1 MNCFMPP
8 SFELFFAVPIVQVYG
23 PNFPENK
30 KQLITCFMCTAQIF
44 LDVLYTLKQIRKL
57 STVKSGLWWIFHLAT
72 GSLLGLTLSQALLG

>member
-23 PNFPENK
+23 PNFPEYK
-30 KQLITCFMCTAQIF
+30 KQLITCFMCTADKF
-44 LDVLYTLKQIRKL
+44 SWMCTLKQIRKL
-57 STVKSGLWWIFHLAT
+57 FNMKSGLFWIFHLAT

>member
-23 PNFPENK
+23 PNFPEYK

-44 LDVLYTLKQIRKL
+44 LNVYIKTDREIIYYEKWFMLDF
-57 STVKSGLWWIFHLAT
+57 SPCHW
-72 GSLLGLTLSQALLG
+72 

>member
-23 PNFPENK
+23 PNFPEYK
-30 KQLITCFMCTAQIF
+30 KQLITCLCAQPKF
-44 LDVLYTLKQIRKL
+44 SWMYTLKQIRKL
-57 STVKSGLWWIFHLAT
+57 FPMKSGLWWIFHLAT

>member
-44 LDVLYTLKQIRKL
+44 LDVYIKTDQEIIYCEKWFVVDL
-57 STVKSGLWWIFHLAT
+57 SPCHW
-72 GSLLGLTLSQALLG
+72 